1 MVGER
6 SAPLVLS
13 RHVLMLGVVLIVLAP
28 VYWMLT
34 IGLKT
39 DVEFSQNPAN
49 GLAAAIHAASGSS
62 RSLENVDSASRS

>member
-34 IGLKT
+34 IGFKT
-39 DVEFSQNPAN
+39 DVEFSQIPPTIWPQEFT
-49 GLAAAIHAASGSS
+49 LQWFEQVM
-62 RSLENVDSASRS
+62 ENVDSASRS

>member
-6 SAPLVLS
+6 TAPLVVG

-34 IGLKT
+34 IGLKGE
-39 DVEFSQNPAN
+39 VEFSQIPAN
-49 GLAAAIHAASGSS
+49 DLAAGIHAPVVRAG
-62 RSLENVDSASRS
+62 DW